1 MSGRMRIETTLKV
14 RPVTKLELRAQS
26 AAEFV
31 VNLGG
36 DEASGEIA
44 SRGIMRHAW
53 KEIEVNGVDSTGR
66 VRDRAVY
73 SVDWRGDH
81 LSTVVV
87 ENNEGKSMLER
98 TDLAIAELVR
108 RQAERF
114 QRKGLT
120 IKTRFIW
127 ADGLDAE
134 RQDALR
140 RELATEPA
148 EELHWHGKPVTVACL
163 RPAKDQTSSFRLLWG
178 RK

>member
-36 DEASGEIA
+36 DETSGDIA

-53 KEIEVNGVDSTGR
+53 KEIEVNGVDSSGR
-66 VRDRAVY
+66 VRDQAVY
-73 SVDWRGDH
+73 AIDWSGDH
-81 LSTVVV
+81 LSTVMV
-87 ENNEGKSMLER
+87 ENNDGKSMLER

-120 IKTRFIW
+120 IKVRFIW
-127 ADGLDAE
+127 ADGIDAE
-134 RQDALR
+134 RQATLR
-140 RELATEPA
+140 KELDTVPA
-148 EELHWHGKPVTVACL
+148 EDLEWRGKPVTVACL
-163 RPAKDQTSSFRLLWG
+163 RPAKDPTSSFRLLWG